1 MSFLPTLHV
10 EDTII
15 RMCKPKKNRQD
26 NGQKEKDKHNLQN
39 TTHKTYAVLQNKF
52 QPEITS
58 QIFKG

>member
-26 NGQKEKDKHNLQN
+26 NGQKEKDKQQSTKHNTENIRSTSKQISARN
-39 TTHKTYAVLQNKF
+39 NKSNF
-52 QPEITS
+52 
-58 QIFKG
+58 

>member
-26 NGQKEKDKHNLQN
+26 NGQKEKDKHNTENIHSTSKQISARN
-39 TTHKTYAVLQNKF
+39 NKSNF
-52 QPEITS
+52 
-58 QIFKG
+58 